1 MDSTGKLFDIFCN
14 DDNLRRNKELSHKLI
29 MKEWDVQF
37 YEDQKTDRKQWCTIQ
52 EEKRSQKSDERFRR
66 DIEQAQKREI
76 REINR

>member
-1 MDSTGKLFDIFCN
+1 
-14 DDNLRRNKELSHKLI
+14 